1 MPIADSLLSEFD
13 AEMTTTRR
21 LLERVPGDRVDW
33 KPHAKSRSLGELA
46 THVAETARWG
56 LRLDAPS
63 FTVGSEKAP
72 SMKTAAEFLARFDEN
87 VSGSRA
93 AIARQSD
100 ERMREE
106 FVVLRPDGETF
117 FKQPR
122 KSLLRRLLLNHIIHH
137 RGQLTVYLRINDVP
151 LPSVYG
157 PTADEPM

>member
-1 MPIADSLLSEFD
+1 MTIADALLSDFD
-13 AEMTTTRR
+13 AEMTATRR
-21 LLERVPGDRVDW
+21 LLERVPADRVDW

-100 ERMREE
+100 ERMRES

-122 KSLLRRLLLNHIIHH
+122 ESLLRRLLLNHIIHH